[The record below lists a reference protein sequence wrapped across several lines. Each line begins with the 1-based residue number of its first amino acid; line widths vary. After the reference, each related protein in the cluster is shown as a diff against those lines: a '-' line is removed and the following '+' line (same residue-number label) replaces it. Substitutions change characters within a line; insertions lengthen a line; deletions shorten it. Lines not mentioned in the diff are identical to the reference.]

1 MKVQVKL
8 PQTFRWKDLYVGESG
23 IMQRS
28 PKCVY
33 VKLNTLK
40 VPDEATAA
48 DFSSLHRV
56 HGNALVFEDG
66 VDLPRV
72 EWVEEGAKV
81 SKAQL
86 EIWAKAKP

>member
-8 PQTFRWKDLYVGESG
+8 PQTSRWKDLCVGESG

-33 VKLNTLK
+33 VKLNTFG
-40 VPDEATAA
+40 VPDESTAVG
-48 DFSSLHRV
+48 FSSSHRA
-56 HGNALVFEDG
+56 HGNALVFENG
-66 VDLPRV
+66 VELPRV

-81 SKAQL
+81 SKAEL